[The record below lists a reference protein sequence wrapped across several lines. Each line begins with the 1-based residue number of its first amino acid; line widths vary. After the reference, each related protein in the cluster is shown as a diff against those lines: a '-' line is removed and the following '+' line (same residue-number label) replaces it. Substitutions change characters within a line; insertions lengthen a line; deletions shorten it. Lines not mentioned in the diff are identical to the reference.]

1 MVLMAVPAAPA
12 TPPAEQPEFLESC
25 DPATGEVIARF
36 RSTPAAALPEIFARA
51 HQAQQVWAAVSLRER
66 CHLLARL
73 RDVIFSRRAELAE
86 VVTRES
92 GKPLVEALLAD
103 VFLALDAA
111 DYYARRAPRLL
122 RPERVPHHS
131 LGAKGKLSWVHYEP
145 FGVLGVISPW
155 NYPFSIP
162 MSQIIP
168 AVAAGNA
175 VVLKP
180 SEMTPWCGAL
190 VGEVFANAGFP
201 ADLVQVAQGS
211 GALGAAMIELSGA
224 ERVGAGADKFLFTGS
239 VATGRRVA
247 QACAQRLI
255 PCVLELG
262 GKDAMLVLSD
272 APLENAARAAV
283 WGAYMNCGQT
293 CISVERVYVEEA
305 VADRFIAR
313 CVALTQQLRLG
324 HGLDPETDVGPLI
337 RQRQL
342 ERVEAQ
348 LQDAVARGAR
358 ILTGG
363 VRRPELGPCFL
374 EPAVVDRVDHSMRL
388 LQEETFGPV
397 LPICR
402 VRDVEQAVTLAN
414 DSVFALA
421 ASVWTRDRRRG
432 RQVAAQLRAGA
443 VMINDVASYYGIC
456 EAPHGGRGASGW
468 GRTHGR
474 LGLLELVHP
483 KYVDVD
489 YLSRW
494 PKPWWYGYNQ
504 ALLGAADRFVE
515 FLLAPTR
522 RQRWRAA
529 GGARALLPFRRQGR
543 SMIRRTDRSVPN
555 AFGGENS

>member
-1 MVLMAVPAAPA
+1 MAVPAAPA
-12 TPPAEQPEFLESC
+12 TSPVEQPEFLESY

-36 RSTPAAALPEIFARA
+36 RTTPSAALPEIFARA
-51 HQAQQVWAAVSLRER
+51 HQVQQTWAAVPLRER
-66 CHLLARL
+66 CRLLGRL
-73 RDVIFSRRAELAE
+73 RDVIFERRGELAE

-92 GKPLVEALLAD
+92 GKPLVEALLTD

-111 DYYARRAPRLL
+111 DYYARRTPRLL

-131 LGAKGKLSWVHYEP
+131 LGAKGKLGWVHYEP
-145 FGVLGVISPW
+145 FGVLGIISPW

-162 MSQIIP
+162 MSQIVP

-180 SEMTPWCGAL
+180 SELTPWCGAL
-190 VGEVFANAGFP
+190 VGELFAHAGLP
-201 ADLVQVAQGS
+201 ADLVQVVQGS
-211 GALGAAMIELSGA
+211 GALGAAMIEQSGA

-247 QACAQRLI
+247 EVCAQRLI

-313 CVALTQQLRLG
+313 CVELTQQLRLG
-324 HGLDPETDVGPLI
+324 HGLDPQTDVGPLI
-337 RQRQL
+337 HQRQL

-358 ILTGG
+358 ILVGG

-374 EPAVVDRVDHSMRL
+374 EPAVVDRVDRSMRL

-402 VRDVEQAVTLAN
+402 VRDAEQAVTLAN
-414 DSVFALA
+414 DSPFALA

-432 RQVAAQLRAGA
+432 RQVASCLRAGA
-443 VMINDVASYYGIC
+443 VMVNDVASYYGIC

-504 ALLGAADRFVE
+504 ALLVAADRFVE

-529 GGARALLPFRRQGR
+529 RGALALLPFRRRGVR
-543 SMIRRTDRSVPN
+543 
-555 AFGGENS
+555 